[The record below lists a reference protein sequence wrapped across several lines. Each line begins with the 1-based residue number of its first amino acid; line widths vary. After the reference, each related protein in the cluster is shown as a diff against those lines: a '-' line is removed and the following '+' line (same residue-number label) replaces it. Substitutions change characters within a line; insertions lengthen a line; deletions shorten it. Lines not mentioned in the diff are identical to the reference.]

1 MIYVWK
7 DIKKEW
13 EVYDM
18 RYIDKI
24 SKLFLL
30 LILFSFDLSA
40 QIVTTVDGY
49 PVIDLSALSPLGAV
63 LSYVEADSRRTK
75 MNQLTPTNSTS
86 LPTAGGTN
94 GEWNAKMSIKFQVMR
109 KDRSP
114 STDWANAWALCR
126 SYDSEAGRAGEWRM
140 PTQRELQ
147 MIWILHPQL
156 IGKGGFTAFYV
167 SNYWSA
173 SEASASYAWLV
184 RFVNGGV
191 YDRAKTDL
199 PFVRCVRDL
208 P

>member
-1 MIYVWK
+1 MERYF
-7 DIKKEW
+7 KKW

-30 LILFSFDLSA
+30 VVLFNFDLSA

-49 PVIDLSALSPLGAV
+49 PVIDLSALNSLGAV
-63 LSYVEADSRRTK
+63 LSYNEATIRRTD
-75 MNQLTPTNSTS
+75 MNAQTATNDAS
-86 LPTAGGTN
+86 LPAVGGTN

-109 KDRSP
+109 KDRSV

-126 SYDSEAGRAGEWRM
+126 SYDSEGGRAGEWRM
-140 PTQRELQ
+140 PTLRELQ

-156 IGKGGFTAFYV
+156 IEKGGFTAFYV

-184 RFVNGGV
+184 RFVSGGV

-199 PFVRCVRDL
+199 PYVRCVRDL